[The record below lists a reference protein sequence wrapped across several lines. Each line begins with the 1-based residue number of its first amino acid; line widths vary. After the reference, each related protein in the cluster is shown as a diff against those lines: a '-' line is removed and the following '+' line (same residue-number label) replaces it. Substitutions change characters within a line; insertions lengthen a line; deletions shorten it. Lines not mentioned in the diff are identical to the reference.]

1 MSSNTNRMV
10 LKRPQVGDSFLTQ
23 DFFDNYTTLDSY
35 PGLFPCTS
43 GTRPGAWGANQNGM
57 CISETDTGLIW
68 RWDGAKFVRMCPKG
82 VLGFGEISVDFAT
95 ALTTA
100 QTAVS
105 VAVTVPATTVGS
117 TTKRITLT
125 ASAYLVDNGTST
137 TLGACE
143 VSIRRD
149 PGDVVIK
156 TFSCR
161 GRPNTAA
168 SPLDWG
174 SWFSAVVS
182 DDPGVSGGSFT
193 YKLSLNSLA
202 AVGGTSTIRATATNR
217 ASLTVKEL
225 GV

>member
-10 LKRPQVGDSFLTQ
+10 LKRPQVGDPFLTQ
-23 DFFDNYTTLDSY
+23 DFFDNFTTLDSY
-35 PGLFPCTS
+35 PGPFPCTS

-57 CISETDTGLIW
+57 CISETDTGLLW
-68 RWDGAKFVRMCPKG
+68 RWDGTKFTRLAPKG
-82 VLGFGEISVDFAT
+82 VLGYGEISVDFAT

-100 QTAVS
+100 QTAIS

-125 ASAYLVDNGTST
+125 SSMYQVDNGTST

-143 VSIRRD
+143 VSVRRD
-149 PGDVVIK
+149 PGDVLIK
-156 TFSCR
+156 AFLCR
-161 GRPNTAA
+161 GRPSTAT
-168 SPLDWG
+168 SQLDWG
-174 SWFSAVVS
+174 SGLSVSIS

-193 YKLSLNSLA
+193 YRLCLNSLA
-202 AVGGTSTIRATATNR
+202 AVGGTSTIRATAGSK